1 MTHISDMNSA
11 SQTLM
16 VWTPKASADV
26 GIYSNKRWPY
36 AGNSRL
42 DAIP

>member
-1 MTHISDMNSA
+1 MSSA

-16 VWTPKASADV
+16 VWTPKASVDV
-26 GIYSNKRWPY
+26 GIYSCKLWPY